1 MLRGH
6 CRQEQDP
13 GRVQC
18 GLLCGAS
25 TGNNDGDD
33 DDNDD
38 DSLLQELVRAKASLR
53 EPLVAENCAF
63 SLQEVLKVYEVNLEV
78 RDPDTFTWR
87 VWRQLSDFTQEKL
100 TPLLSSMYAHESA
113 VRADL
118 PCPLFLSE
126 FGRTYKNWL
135 VNYCQFLMD
144 LIKDGKT
151 KRLFNACLPSM
162 RRDLGIAESLLP
174 RLVIEVLCCC
184 GDDIIEKLLQEML
197 AIVDRD
203 EDAPHH
209 EDVLVSS
216 VAGALASVLDH
227 AGLWLRAKYQAL
239 IQVHMMIMMK
249 IIMIMMMIS
258 HPGDSEDRGQAQT
271 RGDPGGAQEESRVPQ
286 S

>member
-1 MLRGH
+1 M
-6 CRQEQDP
+6 
-13 GRVQC
+13 
-18 GLLCGAS
+18 
-25 TGNNDGDD
+25 
-33 DDNDD
+33 
-38 DSLLQELVRAKASLR
+38 
-53 EPLVAENCAF
+53 AENCAF

-78 RDPDTFTWR
+78 RDSDSFTWR

-249 IIMIMMMIS
+249 IIMIMMIYLIQATRRT
-258 HPGDSEDRGQAQT
+258 EDKLKPEEIQAALKKS
-271 RGDPGGAQEESRVPQ
+271 PEYLRVKEFMKKLPHYKLANLHFKVTILRLRL
-286 S
+286 SY

>member
-25 TGNNDGDD
+25 TGNDDGGDD
-33 DDNDD
+33 DNSD

-118 PCPLFLSE
+118 PGPPGCEL
-126 FGRTYKNWL
+126 N
-135 VNYCQFLMD
+135 
-144 LIKDGKT
+144 
-151 KRLFNACLPSM
+151 
-162 RRDLGIAESLLP
+162 
-174 RLVIEVLCCC
+174 
-184 GDDIIEKLLQEML
+184 EKQL
-197 AIVDRD
+197 
-203 EDAPHH
+203 
-209 EDVLVSS
+209 
-216 VAGALASVLDH
+216 
-227 AGLWLRAKYQAL
+227 
-239 IQVHMMIMMK
+239 
-249 IIMIMMMIS
+249 
-258 HPGDSEDRGQAQT
+258 
-271 RGDPGGAQEESRVPQ
+271 
-286 S
+286 